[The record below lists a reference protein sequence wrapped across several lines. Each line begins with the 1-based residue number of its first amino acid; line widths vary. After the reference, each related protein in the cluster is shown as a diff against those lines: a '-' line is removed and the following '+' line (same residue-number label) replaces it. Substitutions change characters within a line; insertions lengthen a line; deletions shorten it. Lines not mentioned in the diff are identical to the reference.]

1 MTWLPAR
8 SRSPWRQC
16 LQAKKI
22 TLVEPVSRDTHDES
36 YADIPDGKRAR
47 HYGYKPLAFVL
58 AYITGA
64 ES

>member
-1 MTWLPAR
+1 M
-8 SRSPWRQC
+8 

-22 TLVEPVSRDTHDES
+22 TLVEPISDTHDKS

-47 HYGYKPLAFVL
+47 DYGYKPLAFVL